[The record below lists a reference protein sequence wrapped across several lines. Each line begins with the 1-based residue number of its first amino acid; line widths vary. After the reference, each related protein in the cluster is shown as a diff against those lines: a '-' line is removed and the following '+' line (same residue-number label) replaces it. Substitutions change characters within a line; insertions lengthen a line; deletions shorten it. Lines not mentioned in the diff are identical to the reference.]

1 MAVTR
6 DDYISLLSALLP
18 PGPAWSPDDPAVKG
32 AAPSLLRVHQRADA
46 LMHEIDPR
54 TTTELINRWE
64 RIAGLPDECIPE
76 GTQTIRQR
84 QRRLDAKLNLAGGI
98 NEAFYLAQL
107 EALGK
112 KGATIT
118 RYIKSPFKCI
128 SPCTEVVDSPEWRY
142 YWQVNMPASVDV
154 NAMTCTDNCASPLR
168 WWGDTVVECVLTK
181 LCPSHTY
188 VVFKYPE

>member
-18 PGPAWSPDDPAVKG
+18 PGPAWSPDDPAIKG
-32 AAPSLLRVHQRADA
+32 ATPSLLRAHQRADA

-84 QRRLDAKLNLAGGI
+84 QRRLDSKLNLSGGI
-98 NEAFYLAQL
+98 KEAFYLSQL
-107 EALGK
+107 AALGMP
-112 KGATIT
+112 GATIT
-118 RYIKSPFKCI
+118 RYDKSAFKCT
-128 SPCTEVVDSPEWRY
+128 SKCTDALWSPEWRY
-142 YWQVNMPASVDV
+142 YWQVNMPSAV
-154 NAMTCTDNCASPLR
+154 NITNMTCSDNCESPLR
-168 WWGDTVVECVLTK
+168 WWGETIVECVLTK

-188 VVFKYPE
+188 VIFKYPE